1 MSTLNNQSDSA
12 GGTLEGERAFYPSDF
27 IARAKERYSVRKY
40 RETRVEDEKIRTII
54 EAGRVAPTAA
64 NKQPYRIISIRSAD
78 GIERLS
84 KGASTYGA
92 TSAFIICADLD
103 VAWKRPFDGKSTSD
117 IDASIITD
125 HMMHAAVDIGLGT
138 LWMTYF
144 DSSMIR
150 NEFKIPEIFEPVNI
164 LLVGYSADKE
174 ASSDRHSHTR
184 KPYESVVIEES
195 F

>member
-1 MSTLNNQSDSA
+1 MSIGSTQSTHVGNKEVEA
-12 GGTLEGERAFYPSDF
+12 HAFYPSDF
-27 IARAKERYSVRKY
+27 LARAKERFSVRKY
-40 RETRVEDEKIRTII
+40 RDTRVEDEKIRTIV

-78 GIERLS
+78 GIARLS
-84 KGASTYGA
+84 KGATTFGA

-103 VAWKRPFDGKSTSD
+103 AAWKRPFDGKSTSD

-144 DSSMIR
+144 EPAVIR
-150 NEFKIPEIFEPVNI
+150 HEFKIPQNFEPVNI

-174 ASSDRHSHTR
+174 APSDRHSHTR